1 MKSTCRQVRRFTII
15 QINRSIEFS
24 FVGSGVCKNCL
35 RFMIPWG
42 IVSKC
47 FHIWQYESDE
57 ASGCLSSLRTDSQLF
72 TSSPPQRKEDIRLIN
87 ATLDV
92 YKRVFSSI
100 LHHQQQQHGGEAAA
114 SGLLDKLSSSNRTRV
129 QAHLEKLQ
137 NKMEE
142 LRGRLSRMNQ
152 DRRDEQD
159 MLSKLKNIKVSDT
172 LIFTSTD
179 FTVRFSKVTVKKKE
193 THERRKKSN
202 ENRIL

>member
-1 MKSTCRQVRRFTII
+1 MSSSCGSVCLLVLLGVVLACGSPFKIPDTTANLLMLKEPEVGREPLFISII
-15 QINRSIEFS
+15 RSI
-24 FVGSGVCKNCL
+24 N
-35 RFMIPWG
+35 
-42 IVSKC
+42 
-47 FHIWQYESDE
+47 
-57 ASGCLSSLRTDSQLF
+57 
-72 TSSPPQRKEDIRLIN
+72 TSCQRKEDIRLIN

-159 MLSKLKNIKVSDT
+159 MLSKLKNIKVDDPLDQRKALAEFQLVYQAASLIGSDSSAA
-172 LIFTSTD
+172 F
-179 FTVRFSKVTVKKKE
+179 
-193 THERRKKSN
+193 H
-202 ENRIL
+202 